1 MLNGVESSGPASGR
15 PVTGAKW
22 ALALLLAINLFN
34 YIDRQILN
42 ATLPKI
48 KRDTSIFAPDATF
61 VNFKLGALTTAFMVA
76 YMLLSPIFG
85 RIGDTSARW
94 KVVGFAVIVWSLA
107 TGGTGAAVGYLLLF
121 LARCIVGVGE
131 AAYGPVAPAMLSDL
145 YPVDHRGRILSWFYM
160 AIPVGSALGF
170 VIGSQVAGTSL
181 GWRGAFHVAVL
192 PGIALGLLCFFM
204 KEPPRKQP
212 LTDRADE
219 HPTDAGSKPKNEN
232 YFEVLK
238 ELRGNRSFVLC
249 CAGMTASTFVLGA
262 LPVVMP
268 LYLIERESKFT
279 LGGPQVEKLQ
289 TGTQFLRSDGS
300 PAVPEDVIE
309 KLKSKTSPDVVTVG
323 QLEKKLKEALTATE
337 YENHQEDIFA
347 ACSDPD
353 SLTNT
358 TIGTYLGG
366 IVVIGGLVAT
376 LLGGLV
382 GDYLRNRGMKG
393 AYFQVSGWGMIAA
406 FPFFVGM
413 LFTSISLTWL
423 LLFGAVF
430 FLFFNTGPANAIT
443 ANVVRS
449 DIRATAF
456 AINIFIIHALGDAI
470 SPPILGFIADV
481 SSFQLA
487 LILVSLLIPL
497 SGVLWIWGAR
507 YLDEDTRK
515 ATD

>member
-1 MLNGVESSGPASGR
+1 
-15 PVTGAKW
+15 
-22 ALALLLAINLFN
+22 
-34 YIDRQILN
+34 
-42 ATLPKI
+42 
-48 KRDTSIFAPDATF
+48 
-61 VNFKLGALTTAFMVA
+61 
-76 YMLLSPIFG
+76 
-85 RIGDTSARW
+85 
-94 KVVGFAVIVWSLA
+94 
-107 TGGTGAAVGYLLLF
+107 
-121 LARCIVGVGE
+121 
-131 AAYGPVAPAMLSDL
+131 
-145 YPVDHRGRILSWFYM
+145 
-160 AIPVGSALGF
+160 
-170 VIGSQVAGTSL
+170 
-181 GWRGAFHVAVL
+181 
-192 PGIALGLLCFFM
+192 
-204 KEPPRKQP
+204 
-212 LTDRADE
+212 
-219 HPTDAGSKPKNEN
+219 
-232 YFEVLK
+232 
-238 ELRGNRSFVLC
+238 
-249 CAGMTASTFVLGA
+249 
-262 LPVVMP
+262 MP